1 MRNLARLIRSRL
13 DDEQGV
19 ILQIVLALLAVGTV
33 LVFPFLDFARLRF
46 GDVTRSLLETEAYYA
61 ADAGVEAVLAHLREG
76 TDPLDGGYSPP
87 VFSLNGFD
95 VSVSVASPP
104 RDAYVPFGSV
114 FVDPESG
121 TSLNPL
127 PGNTDLLYVLENVK
141 PFADFQISW
150 VFTPVDSGW
159 QLTVFEGVGTGGS
172 QLANATKNESP
183 ARLLVKA
190 NTIKGGTYT
199 IRFRNKSPSPI
210 TAAPFSPAGE
220 PDSTWVRV
228 TAWKDYVITSTA
240 GGTTLQVYARQGPG
254 PNQVV
259 STVTV
264 STWNGAN

>member
-1 MRNLARLIRSRL
+1 MMRRWLVRRVLREER
-13 DDEQGV
+13 GV
-19 ILQIVLALLAVGTV
+19 ILQIVLVLLAVGTV

-46 GDVTRSLLETEAYYA
+46 GDVTSALLETEAYYA
-61 ADAGVEAVLAHLREG
+61 ADAGVEAVLADLRDG
-76 TDPLDGGYSPP
+76 TDPLGPGYVPP
-87 VFSLNGFD
+87 AFSLNGFD
-95 VSVSVASPP
+95 VTVSVASPP
-104 RDAYVPFGSV
+104 RDAYVPFGAV

-121 TSLNPL
+121 SSLYPL
-127 PGNTDLLYVLENVK
+127 AGNTDFLYVMENVK

-150 VFTPVDSGW
+150 VFTPVDEGW
-159 QLTVFEGVGTGGS
+159 QLTVYEGVGTGGP

-199 IRFRNKSPSPI
+199 IRFRNKSSTPI
-210 TAAPFSPAGE
+210 YAAPFSSSGE
-220 PDSTWVRV
+220 PDATWLRV

-240 GGTTLQVYARQGPG
+240 GETTLQVYARQGPG